1 MTLKDKVAIVTGA
14 SRGIGE
20 AIARKFC
27 QEGASVMLCSRSA
40 ESVATIVESLSDE
53 GGDAKSTQADISNK
67 ADVEALVDLTLKEFS
82 RVDILVNNA
91 GITRD
96 ALFMRM
102 KDEDWDAVL
111 QTNLTGTA
119 YCMRT
124 VIRSMMRQRSGRIIN
139 ISSVVGIAG
148 NAGQANYAASK
159 AGIIGLT
166 KSVAKEI
173 GSRGIT
179 VNAITPGF
187 IITDMTKKLSE
198 ADQQKMLEMVPAGSF
213 GAPEDV
219 AEAALFLA
227 SDAARYI
234 TGQTIQV
241 DGGMFM

>member
-1 MTLKDKVAIVTGA
+1 MILKDKVAIVTGA

-27 QEGASVMLCSRSA
+27 QQGADVMLCSRSA
-40 ESVATIVESLSDE
+40 ESVATIAESLSAE
-53 GGDAKSTQADISNK
+53 AGNARSTQADISNK
-67 ADVEALVDLTLKEFS
+67 ADVEALVDLTVKEFD

-139 ISSVVGIAG
+139 ISSVVGVAG

-166 KSVAKEI
+166 KSVAKEA

-187 IITDMTKKLSE
+187 ITTEMTEKISE
-198 ADQQKMLEMVPAGSF
+198 ANQQKMLEMIPTGSF
-213 GAPEDV
+213 GTPVDV

-234 TGQTIQV
+234 TGQAIQV
-241 DGGMFM
+241 DGGMLM

>member
-40 ESVATIVESLSDE
+40 ESVAAIAEALSSD
-53 GGDAKSTQADISNK
+53 GGDAKSTQANISNK
-67 ADVEALVDLTLKEFS
+67 TDVEALVDLTLEEFGS
-82 RVDILVNNA
+82 VDILVNNA

-96 ALFMRM
+96 TLFMRM
-102 KDEDWDAVL
+102 KDEDWDAVI

-119 YCMRT
+119 YCMRAVT
-124 VIRSMMRQRSGRIIN
+124 RPMMRQRGGRIIN
-139 ISSVVGIAG
+139 ISSVIGIVG

-166 KSVAKEI
+166 KSVAKEV

-187 IITDMTKKLSE
+187 ITTDMTEKISE
-198 ADQQKMLEMVPAGSF
+198 ADQQKMLGMIPAASF
-213 GAPEDV
+213 GTPEDV
-219 AEAALFLA
+219 AETALFLA

-234 TGQTIQV
+234 TGQAIQV

>member
-1 MTLKDKVAIVTGA
+1 MILKNKVAIVTGA

-53 GGDAKSTQADISNK
+53 VGNAKSTQADISNK
-67 ADVEALVDLTLKEFS
+67 ADVEALVDLTLEEFD

-96 ALFMRM
+96 TLFMRM
-102 KDEDWDAVL
+102 KDEDWDVVL

-119 YCMRT
+119 YCMRR

-139 ISSVVGIAG
+139 ISSVVGVAG

-166 KSVAKEI
+166 KSVAKEA

-187 IITDMTKKLSE
+187 ITTDMTEKISE
-198 ADQQKMLEMVPAGSF
+198 ADQQKMLEMIPASSF
-213 GAPEDV
+213 GTPEDV
-219 AEAALFLA
+219 AETALFLA

-234 TGQTIQV
+234 TGQAIQV

>member
-40 ESVATIVESLSDE
+40 ESVAAIAESLSDE
-53 GGDAKSTQADISNK
+53 GGNAKSTQADISNK
-67 ADVEALVDLTLKEFS
+67 ADVEALVDLTLKEFD

-102 KDEDWDAVL
+102 KAEDWETVL

-119 YCMRT
+119 YCLRA
-124 VIRSMMRQRSGRIIN
+124 VIRSMIRQRGGRIIN
-139 ISSVVGIAG
+139 ISSVIGIVG

-166 KSVAKEI
+166 KSVAKEV

-179 VNAITPGF
+179 VNAIAPGF
-187 IITDMTKKLSE
+187 ITTDMTGKISE
-198 ADQQKMLEMVPAGSF
+198 TDQQKMLEMIPAGSF
-213 GAPEDV
+213 GTPEDV

-234 TGQTIQV
+234 TGQAIQV

>member
-1 MTLKDKVAIVTGA
+1 MILKDKVAIVTGA

-40 ESVATIVESLSDE
+40 ESVAAISESLSS
-53 GGDAKSTQADISNK
+53 GGGSAKSTQADVANK
-67 ADVEALVDLTLKEFS
+67 ADVEALVNLTLKEFD
-82 RVDILVNNA
+82 RVDVLVNNA

-96 ALFMRM
+96 ALLMRM

-139 ISSVVGIAG
+139 ISSVVGVAG

-166 KSVAKEI
+166 KSVAKEV

-187 IITDMTKKLSE
+187 ITTDMTEKISE
-198 ADQQKMLEMVPAGSF
+198 IDQQKMLEMIPTGSF
-213 GAPEDV
+213 GTPEDV
-219 AEAALFLA
+219 AGTALFLA

-234 TGQTIQV
+234 TGQAIQV

>member
-1 MTLKDKVAIVTGA
+1 
-14 SRGIGE
+14 
-20 AIARKFC
+20 
-27 QEGASVMLCSRSA
+27 
-40 ESVATIVESLSDE
+40 
-53 GGDAKSTQADISNK
+53 
-67 ADVEALVDLTLKEFS
+67 
-82 RVDILVNNA
+82 
-91 GITRD
+91 
-96 ALFMRM
+96 MR
-102 KDEDWDAVL
+102 A
-111 QTNLTGTA
+111 
-119 YCMRT
+119 
-124 VIRSMMRQRSGRIIN
+124 VIRSMMRQRNGRIIN

-166 KSVAKEI
+166 KSVAKEV

-187 IITDMTKKLSE
+187 ITTDMTGKISE
-198 ADQQKMLEMVPAGSF
+198 ADQQKILEMIPTGSF

-234 TGQTIQV
+234 TGQAIQV

>member
-40 ESVATIVESLSDE
+40 EGVAAIAESLSGE
-53 GGDAKSTQADISNK
+53 GRNAKSTQADISNK
-67 ADVEALVDLTLKEFS
+67 VDVEALVDLTLQEFD

-139 ISSVVGIAG
+139 ISSVVGVAG

-166 KSVAKEI
+166 KSVAKEV

-187 IITDMTKKLSE
+187 ITTDMTQKIPE
-198 ADQQKMLEMVPAGSF
+198 TNQQKMLEMIPTGSF
-213 GAPEDV
+213 GTPEDV

-234 TGQTIQV
+234 TGQAIQV
-241 DGGMFM
+241 DGGMLM

>member
-40 ESVATIVESLSDE
+40 ESVATIAESLSDE
-53 GGDAKSTQADISNK
+53 SGNAKSAQADIANK
-67 ADVEALVDLTLKEFS
+67 ADVEALVDLTLKEFD

-96 ALFMRM
+96 TLFMRM

-119 YCMRT
+119 YCMRA

-139 ISSVVGIAG
+139 ISSVVGVAG

-166 KSVAKEI
+166 KSVAKEA

-187 IITDMTKKLSE
+187 ITTDMTEKISE
-198 ADQQKMLEMVPAGSF
+198 VDQQKMLEMIPAGSF
-213 GAPEDV
+213 GTPEDV
-219 AEAALFLA
+219 AETALFLA

-234 TGQTIQV
+234 TGQAIQV

>member
-1 MTLKDKVAIVTGA
+1 MILKDKVAIVTGA

-20 AIARKFC
+20 AIAQKFC

-40 ESVATIVESLSDE
+40 ESVATIAESLSGE
-53 GGDAKSTQADISNK
+53 AGNAKSTQADISNK
-67 ADVEALVDLTLKEFS
+67 ADVEALVDLTLKEFD

-96 ALFMRM
+96 TLFMRM

-119 YCMRT
+119 YCMRAVT
-124 VIRSMMRQRSGRIIN
+124 RPMMRQRGGRIIN
-139 ISSVVGIAG
+139 ISSVVGVAG

-166 KSVAKEI
+166 KSVAKEV

-187 IITDMTKKLSE
+187 ITTDMTEKIPE
-198 ADQQKMLEMVPAGSF
+198 TNQQKMLEMIPIGSF
-213 GAPEDV
+213 GTPEDV

-234 TGQTIQV
+234 TGQAIQV
-241 DGGMFM
+241 DGGMLM

>member
-1 MTLKDKVAIVTGA
+1 MILKDKVAVVTGA

-40 ESVATIVESLSDE
+40 ESVAAIAESLSSN

-67 ADVEALVDLTLKEFS
+67 ADVEALVDLTLQEFS

-96 ALFMRM
+96 TLFMRM
-102 KDEDWDAVL
+102 KDEDWDAVI

-139 ISSVVGIAG
+139 ISSVVGVAG

-166 KSVAKEI
+166 KSVAKEV

-187 IITDMTKKLSE
+187 ITTDMTEKIPE
-198 ADQQKMLEMVPAGSF
+198 AAQQKMLEMIPVGSF
-213 GAPEDV
+213 GVPEDV
-219 AEAALFLA
+219 AAAALFLA

-234 TGQTIQV
+234 TGQAIQV
-241 DGGMFM
+241 DGGMLM